1 LKLALLRTGKLLFC
15 QTIFGNMT
23 NFSTSKTFSI
33 ADWYESSTDTS
44 TSSSSSD
51 PLPHAAGGT
60 ADAPPPTSP
69 TGPNRPI
76 TVRSILAAKSPTEK
90 PGVMGPAVDAELA
103 VVADKL
109 IDKAA
114 HAVCGYVCWRN
125 LENRCLIF
133 PVTQAVSH
141 SLYLLLIGECDW
153 LHQQQFLLSHRVLH
167 DGLARL
173 LHTCCHLG
181 RPLGQRKR

>member
-1 LKLALLRTGKLLFC
+1 
-15 QTIFGNMT
+15 MT

-114 HAVCGYVCWRN
+114 HKVCGYVCWRN

-181 RPLGQRKR
+181 RPLGQRER